1 MLILHYL
8 RRAVGKLAQFVG
20 GRHFLD
26 FATSYRPASFL
37 DPMAREFFIWRPR
50 CLRCN
55 RRRPELAYGCCFDCT
70 MDEIEDRTRQD
81 ILGIL
86 PKLLAGETQ

>member
-26 FATSYRPASFL
+26 FA
-37 DPMAREFFIWRPR
+37 REFFIWRPR

-55 RRRPELAYGCCFDCT
+55 RRRPEVAYGCCFDCT